1 MEKPLIILHL
11 EDDPR
16 DALLV
21 RETLRE
27 NDVEAEIECVSTREG
42 FVSALERGDADII
55 LSDYSLPQFDGLAAL
70 EIARGLAPD
79 TPFILISGTIGE
91 DAAVESLR
99 SGATD
104 YLLKTRLHRLA
115 PAVRRA
121 VEEHEERRGRRAVE
135 RSLER
140 ERKFLRALLE
150 SLESGVLACDGHGT
164 LTVHNRATRE
174 LYGMPADVVA
184 FTPWADQ
191 CRLLG
196 SDGKSAL
203 EPDAFPLARAFR
215 GEQLRQAEVTILR
228 RDGSARVA
236 AASGQ
241 PIVDDGGARP
251 GAVVTLHDVTERK
264 HLERQLRQAQRM
276 EAMGRLA
283 AGVAHDFNN
292 LLTVINGYCHLVRSR
307 LAEGGPEQRELDE
320 IARAGDRASELTRQL
335 LAFSRQQI
343 LEPRVLDLN
352 AVVGAMERMLGRL
365 IGADIEL
372 MFRAGEPLDLI
383 LADAGQMEQVLLNLI
398 VNARDAMTQGGVIT
412 VETANIEVNAS
423 GTNFV
428 VEGTAVEPARG
439 PLARTPEVPAGR
451 FVTLTVTDTGCG
463 MDAETVSRIF
473 EPFYTTKD
481 VGHGTGL
488 GLSTVHGIVSQSGG
502 HVAVFSEPGLGAR
515 FRAYLPRTAE
525 RPQPAEAA
533 SSAEP
538 PARGTETILAVDD
551 DPLVLRLVSEILSL
565 QGYTVLRAGN
575 GQEALV
581 LLEDTNRRIDAMIT
595 DVVMPGWSGR
605 EVAHRLA
612 GARSELPIVFMS
624 GYLGEDSDMLGS
636 LLGSRIAF
644 VQKPFTPDLLLARVR
659 DVLDG
664 TASEAA

>member
-1 MEKPLIILHL
+1 M
-11 EDDPR
+11 
-16 DALLV
+16 
-21 RETLRE
+21 
-27 NDVEAEIECVSTREG
+27 
-42 FVSALERGDADII
+42 
-55 LSDYSLPQFDGLAAL
+55 
-70 EIARGLAPD
+70 
-79 TPFILISGTIGE
+79 
-91 DAAVESLR
+91 
-99 SGATD
+99 
-104 YLLKTRLHRLA
+104 
-115 PAVRRA
+115 
-121 VEEHEERRGRRAVE
+121 
-135 RSLER
+135 
-140 ERKFLRALLE
+140 
-150 SLESGVLACDGHGT
+150 
-164 LTVHNRATRE
+164 
-174 LYGMPADVVA
+174 
-184 FTPWADQ
+184 
-191 CRLLG
+191 
-196 SDGKSAL
+196 
-203 EPDAFPLARAFR
+203 
-215 GEQLRQAEVTILR
+215 
-228 RDGSARVA
+228 
-236 AASGQ
+236 
-241 PIVDDGGARP
+241 
-251 GAVVTLHDVTERK
+251 
-264 HLERQLRQAQRM
+264 
-276 EAMGRLA
+276 
-283 AGVAHDFNN
+283 
-292 LLTVINGYCHLVRSR
+292 
-307 LAEGGPEQRELDE
+307 
-320 IARAGDRASELTRQL
+320 
-335 LAFSRQQI
+335 
-343 LEPRVLDLN
+343 LDLN

-372 MFRAGEPLDLI
+372 MFRAGEPLDPI

>member
-21 RETLRE
+21 QETLRE

-135 RSLER
+135 RALER

-241 PIVDDGGARP
+241 PIVDDGGTRL

-372 MFRAGEPLDLI
+372 MFRAGEPLDPI

-423 GTNFV
+423 GANFV

-502 HVAVFSEPGLGAR
+502 HVAVYSEPGLGAR
-515 FRAYLPRTAE
+515 FRVYLPRTAE

-533 SSAEP
+533 SSAGP
-538 PARGTETILAVDD
+538 PARGTETILVVDD